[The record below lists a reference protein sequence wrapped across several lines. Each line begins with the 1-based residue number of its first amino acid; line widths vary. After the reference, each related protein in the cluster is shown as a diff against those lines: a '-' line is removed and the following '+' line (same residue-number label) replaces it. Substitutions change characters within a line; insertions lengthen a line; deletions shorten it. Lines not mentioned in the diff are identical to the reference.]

1 MTSWLA
7 RFTNNSAPINLSN
20 EENEM
25 THLHALNLN
34 LSNERIRLSNA
45 KTDGEIELRSIW
57 IAQLEKEIAEE
68 ERFLEPNHLDI
79 SDDDLLSELLS

>member
-1 MTSWLA
+1 MTKL
-7 RFTNNSAPINLSN
+7 
-20 EENEM
+20 

-57 IAQLEKEIAEE
+57 IEQLEKEIAGEE
-68 ERFLEPNHLDI
+68 TFLEINKFYI
-79 SDDDLLSELLS
+79 SDDDLLADLLS

>member
-1 MTSWLA
+1 
-7 RFTNNSAPINLSN
+7 
-20 EENEM
+20 M

-45 KTDGEIELRSIW
+45 KTNGEIQLRSIW

-68 ERFLEPNHLDI
+68 EIFLGINKLDI
-79 SDDDLLSELLS
+79 SDDDLLADLLS

>member
-1 MTSWLA
+1 MDEKMTKL
-7 RFTNNSAPINLSN
+7 
-20 EENEM
+20 

-68 ERFLEPNHLDI
+68 EKLLGLKQPDI
-79 SDDDLLSELLS
+79 SDDDLLSELFS